1 MKNESQSQSM
11 LARLLSKENISVQH
25 GNYSTAFFDVKERI
39 LGLPIWKDKGK
50 DVYDLLV
57 GHEVGHAL
65 YTPSNGLD
73 GKLPCAKSYLNIV
86 EDVRIERMIQSTY
99 PGLVGSF
106 RRGYGVLNAEDFF
119 GTKGKDT
126 SKLGIG
132 DRVNLHAKLGR
143 LANIQFAPEEQEIL
157 SQVMSVVTWED
168 TVAAAVALEK
178 FAKAQAEKQEDEQVQ
193 IPEESQ
199 EGEGENSVMDPTGDT
214 EVTNEPTNQKSEAK
228 SSKKSE
234 EESSEQTDLKSDK
247 KSDAN
252 KENSEDGESRKEN
265 EAKMDS
271 KESDLTTSA
280 KSTDKPTSTAPEI
293 QTERNFEQ
301 NAKSLLDTSVGVKR
315 TCYMMEPSKDQYAKM
330 RIGYKEIF
338 KSRDASIAYRT
349 IKINYPSLDQ
359 DFTEFMGSTK
369 KFVSV
374 LQKEFDMRK
383 AAYQYSRSTVSDTG
397 ILNVN
402 KLHNYRYSDDIFL
415 SVSQLANAKNHG
427 MMMFVDY
434 SSSMNSVLPYVLKHI
449 INLSLFCK
457 SSGIP
462 FEVYGFTA
470 NTAARP
476 DVTTPYGERCYG
488 RDNELITD
496 EVVILQLVS
505 STMSKPDFNRA
516 LKDLFI
522 QSNVYT
528 KAGCHGAKGRV
539 EELGSTPL
547 NETLIAAHHLV
558 KSFKDQHKVQKMTT
572 IVLTDGEG
580 QNVACRTNKE
590 RHLADTAAGKYASY
604 KDVIKLNLNGRTINS
619 NMNSHEF
626 TAELVKNLKI
636 TTQSNVIG
644 FFIPSSKSS
653 AGRHAVTAMTST
665 SKKVAYNV
673 AYETWRK
680 NSSSIYSKEK
690 SICISGAWNYDEYFI
705 VASGSDLDTDEDELV
720 IDSAMTRSK
729 MARAF
734 SQFSKSK
741 QVNRVFV
748 SKFAKSIA

>member
-1 MKNESQSQSM
+1 M
-11 LARLLSKENISVQH
+11 QH

-119 GTKGKDT
+119 GVKGKDT

-143 LANIQFAPEEQEIL
+143 LANIQFGPEEQEIL

-178 FAKAQAEKQEDEQVQ
+178 FAKAQAENQEPEQETEQ
-193 IPEESQ
+193 IPSPK
-199 EGEGENSVMDPTGDT
+199 EGEEGDSKESPMDPTGGD
-214 EVTNEPTNQKSEAK
+214 ENNSEPKDQKSED
-228 SSKKSE
+228 E
-234 EESSEQTDLKSDK
+234 GESSEKESSESDK

-252 KENSEDGESRKEN
+252 KDNSEDGESRKEN

-280 KSTDKPTSTAPEI
+280 KSTDKPTSAAPEI

-301 NAKSLLDTSVGVKR
+301 NAKSLLDTSSDVKR
-315 TCYMMEPSKDQYAKM
+315 TCYMIEPSKDQYAKM
-330 RIGYKEIF
+330 LIDYKGIF
-338 KSRDASIAYRT
+338 KSRNASIAYST

-369 KFVSV
+369 KFVNV

-383 AAYQYSRSTVSDTG
+383 AAYQYSRATVSDTG

-449 INLSLFCK
+449 INISLFCK

-470 NTAARP
+470 NAAVRH
-476 DVTTPYGERCYG
+476 DVTTPYDDRRYG

-505 STMSKPDFNRA
+505 STMSKSDFNRA

-522 QSNVYT
+522 QSNVYA

-547 NETLIAAHHLV
+547 NETLIAAHHIV
-558 KSFKDQHKVQKMTT
+558 KNFKAQHKVQKMTT

-580 QNVACRTNKE
+580 QNVQCRVNKD
-590 RHLADTAAGKYASY
+590 RHLSDVANQRYSW
-604 KDVIKLNLNGRTINS
+604 KDQIKLSLNGRTINS
-619 NMNSHEF
+619 SMNSHEF

-653 AGRHAVTAMTST
+653 AGRHAVSAMRST

-673 AYETWRK
+673 AYDTWRK
-680 NSSSIYSKEK
+680 NFSSTYSKEK

>member
-1 MKNESQSQSM
+1 M
-11 LARLLSKENISVQH
+11 QH

-119 GTKGKDT
+119 GVKGKDT

-143 LANIQFAPEEQEIL
+143 LANIQFGPEEQEIL
-157 SQVMSVVTWED
+157 NQVMSVVTWED

-178 FAKAQAEKQEDEQVQ
+178 FAKAQAEKQEPEQETEQ
-193 IPEESQ
+193 IPSPK
-199 EGEGENSVMDPTGDT
+199 EGEEGDSKESPMDPTGGD
-214 EVTNEPTNQKSEAK
+214 ENNSEPKDQKSED
-228 SSKKSE
+228 E
-234 EESSEQTDLKSDK
+234 GESSEKESSESDK

-252 KENSEDGESRKEN
+252 KDNSEDGESRKEN

-280 KSTDKPTSTAPEI
+280 KSTDKPTSAAPEI
-293 QTERNFEQ
+293 QTDRAFEQ
-301 NAKSLLDTSVGVKR
+301 NAKSLLDTSSGVKR
-315 TCYMMEPSKDQYAKM
+315 TCYMIEPSKDQYAKM
-330 RIGYKEIF
+330 LIDYKGIF
-338 KSRDASIAYRT
+338 KSRDASIAYST
-349 IKINYPSLDQ
+349 IKINYPLLDQ

-369 KFVSV
+369 KFVNV

-434 SSSMNSVLPYVLKHI
+434 SSSMNGVLPYVLKHI

-470 NTAARP
+470 NAAARQ
-476 DVTTPYGERCYG
+476 DVTRPYGERCYG
-488 RDNELITD
+488 RDNEVITD

-505 STMSKPDFNRA
+505 STMSKSDFNRA

-522 QSNVYT
+522 QSNVYA

-547 NETLIAAHHLV
+547 NETLIAAHHMV
-558 KSFKDQHKVQKMTT
+558 KNFKAQHKVQKMTT

-580 QNVACRTNKE
+580 QNIACRTNKE
-590 RHLADTAAGKYASY
+590 RHLANTAAGKYDSY
-604 KDVIKLNLNGRTINS
+604 KDMIKLNLNGRTINS
-619 NMNSHEF
+619 SMNSHEF
-626 TAELVKNLKI
+626 TAELIKNLKI

-653 AGRHAVTAMTST
+653 AGRHAVSAMTST

-673 AYETWRK
+673 AYDTWRK
-680 NSSSIYSKEK
+680 NFSSIYSKEK

-720 IDSAMTRSK
+720 IDSDMTRSK
-729 MARAF
+729 MVRAF

>member
-1 MKNESQSQSM
+1 M
-11 LARLLSKENISVQH
+11 QH

-73 GKLPCAKSYLNIV
+73 GKLSCAKSYLNIV

-119 GTKGKDT
+119 GTKDKDT

-143 LANIQFAPEEQEIL
+143 LANIQFGPEEQEIL

-178 FAKAQAEKQEDEQVQ
+178 FAKAQAEKQEPEQVQ

-199 EGEGENSVMDPTGDT
+199 EGEGENSVMDPTGD
-214 EVTNEPTNQKSEAK
+214 
-228 SSKKSE
+228 
-234 EESSEQTDLKSDK
+234 
-247 KSDAN
+247 
-252 KENSEDGESRKEN
+252 GESRKEN
-265 EAKMDS
+265 EAKIDS

-280 KSTDKPTSTAPEI
+280 KSTDKPTSAAPEI

-301 NAKSLLDTSVGVKR
+301 NAKSLLNTSSGVMH
-315 TCYMMEPSKDQYAKM
+315 TCYMIEPSKDQYAKM
-330 RIGYKEIF
+330 RISYKEIF
-338 KSRDASIAYRT
+338 KSRDASIAYST

-359 DFTEFMGSTK
+359 DFIEFMGSTK

-470 NTAARP
+470 NAAARP
-476 DVTTPYGERCYG
+476 DVITPPGERVYG

-505 STMSKPDFNRA
+505 STMSKSDFNRA

-522 QSNVYT
+522 QSNVYA

-547 NETLIAAHHLV
+547 NETLIAAHHMV
-558 KSFKDQHKVQKMTT
+558 KNFKAQHQVQKMTT

-580 QNVACRTNKE
+580 QNISCRMNKE
-590 RHLADTAAGKYASY
+590 RHLADWAAGKYGSW
-604 KDVIKLNLNGRTINS
+604 KDQIKLNLNGRTVNS

-644 FFIPSSKSS
+644 FFIPSSKSTAS
-653 AGRHAVTAMTST
+653 RHAVTAMTST

-673 AYETWRK
+673 AYDTWRK
-680 NSSSIYSKEK
+680 NFSSTYSKEK

-720 IDSAMTRSK
+720 IDSDMTRSK

>member
-1 MKNESQSQSM
+1 M
-11 LARLLSKENISVQH
+11 QH

-119 GTKGKDT
+119 SVKGKDT

-143 LANIQFAPEEQEIL
+143 LANIQFGPEEQEIL

-178 FAKAQAEKQEDEQVQ
+178 FAKAQAEKAQAEKQEPEQ
-193 IPEESQ
+193 IPSPKKAEKGDSEESP
-199 EGEGENSVMDPTGDT
+199 MDPTGGDETDT
-214 EVTNEPTNQKSEAK
+214 EPKDQKPKDEG
-228 SSKKSE
+228 
-234 EESSEQTDLKSDK
+234 ESSEKESSKSDK

-252 KENSEDGESRKEN
+252 KDNSEDGESRKEN

-280 KSTDKPTSTAPEI
+280 KSTDKPTSATPEI
-293 QTERNFEQ
+293 QTDRAFEQ
-301 NAKSLLDTSVGVKR
+301 NAKSLLDTSSGVKR
-315 TCYMMEPSKDQYAKM
+315 TCYMIEPSKDQYAKM
-330 RIGYKEIF
+330 LIDYKGIS
-338 KSRDASIAYRT
+338 KSRNASIAYSA
-349 IKINYPSLDQ
+349 IKIKYPSLDQ

-369 KFVSV
+369 KFVNV

-434 SSSMNSVLPYVLKHI
+434 SSSMHSILPYVLKHI
-449 INLSLFCK
+449 INISLFCK

-470 NTAARP
+470 NAAVRH
-476 DVTTPYGERCYG
+476 DVTTPYDERGYG

-505 STMSKPDFNRA
+505 STMSRSDFNRA

-522 QSNVYT
+522 QSNIDA
-528 KAGCHGAKGRV
+528 KAGCHGAKGGV

-547 NETLIAAHHLV
+547 NETLIAAHHMV
-558 KSFKDQHKVQKMTT
+558 KNFKAQHKIQKMTT

-580 QNVACRTNKE
+580 QNVKCRVNKD
-590 RHLADTAAGKYASY
+590 RHLSDVANQRYSW
-604 KDVIKLNLNGRTINS
+604 KDQIKLSLNGRTINS
-619 NMNSHEF
+619 SMNRHEF

-653 AGRHAVTAMTST
+653 AGRHAVSAMTST

-673 AYETWRK
+673 AYDTWRK
-680 NSSSIYSKEK
+680 NSSYLYSKEK

-729 MARAF
+729 MVRAF